1 LQAANASGHAED
13 FVSRLEY
20 RHIRRDSLDHA
31 SQIHSE
37 NRWKLDP
44 RMRRVSCPD
53 LGVQWVYSTG
63 LDANE
68 RLTLCNYGLR
78 SFAQSKW
85 SAMTFEYKGAHGW

>member
-1 LQAANASGHAED
+1 
-13 FVSRLEY
+13 
-20 RHIRRDSLDHA
+20 
-31 SQIHSE
+31 
-37 NRWKLDP
+37 
-44 RMRRVSCPD
+44 MRRVSCPD